1 MKNTKFEPYEAPQ
14 CTVVPILS
22 EGVVCDSFDLTT
34 IEAFDETDFVF

>member
-1 MKNTKFEPYEAPQ
+1 MKFKPSRPYESPE
-14 CTVVPILS
+14 CEVVPILS